1 MEDAL
6 LSVVVPVY
14 NMEKYV
20 STCID
25 ALLNQTYRSFQIIL
39 VDDCSEDASLSIL
52 REYKKNNS
60 DKILLI
66 ESETNIGLG
75 GARNLGIRSSKSEYI
90 GFVDPDDLIYPTMY
104 EELMSLAV
112 KERLDIVF
120 CGYETV
126 HESATLKEVAS
137 RKKKYSENLE
147 VQYWNTIPDDIR
159 MSIMSSS
166 KYGTVWS
173 GVYKRELIESNNLF
187 FPENLIYEDCFWS
200 YAIILEARSIGIV
213 KEPLYFYRQRNESLS
228 NKRNTRQHYDR
239 IEIGKKLYGYVKDKG
254 YLSRYHLIVE
264 FLFITVF
271 TLNTYLIVLGLM
283 DKPDV
288 DKLNQIRLFLK
299 NNFPKWKRNSL
310 FHAKRSIIQRVIM
323 TIIMIFPAEVH
334 LRFMLIWK
342 IAHRVASPCYQ
353 TILFRNHRL

>member
-1 MEDAL
+1 MKSNDRMWLTMEDAL

-239 IEIGKKLYGYVKDKG
+239 IEIGKKL
-254 YLSRYHLIVE
+254 
-264 FLFITVF
+264 
-271 TLNTYLIVLGLM
+271 
-283 DKPDV
+283 
-288 DKLNQIRLFLK
+288 
-299 NNFPKWKRNSL
+299 
-310 FHAKRSIIQRVIM
+310 
-323 TIIMIFPAEVH
+323 
-334 LRFMLIWK
+334 
-342 IAHRVASPCYQ
+342 
-353 TILFRNHRL
+353 